1 MPSRSSHWKQR
12 LGRSLTSWCIPVRE
26 VDRNENVPLSQG
38 QDQAHQGDRKRG
50 LSLRSYV
57 PAEKT
62 RLDYAEQFDPCDC
75 SCTNSRPGNFPFFT
89 LLLCLSHIA
98 IYIYYVAIDP
108 EHNIIGLNTPIL
120 CSQFIYSPYHRE
132 QVWRYFTY
140 SFTHSG
146 LSHLIGNLTIQTI
159 IGMLLEM
166 VHGTPPVLA
175 IFIIGA
181 TSGGL
186 MTGIMSPDKLVIGA
200 SGGDYALV
208 FAYLG
213 NLLLNWDSMKG
224 LWKWLRLVFLVLFI
238 GADIYNAVTRQM
250 SGQIS
255 SGAHL
260 GGAIAGLGVGMI
272 LLCNFCPTKKER
284 ILRNIVFG
292 LTVLAFVVGVFWTI
306 FWPGF
311 KEFDD
316 AAPPCQTFGHCV
328 QYKDNCAT

>member
-1 MPSRSSHWKQR
+1 MRNSLILAIVHARIHDLVISR
-12 LGRSLTSWCIPVRE
+12 
-26 VDRNENVPLSQG
+26 
-38 QDQAHQGDRKRG
+38 
-50 LSLRSYV
+50 
-57 PAEKT
+57 
-62 RLDYAEQFDPCDC
+62 
-75 SCTNSRPGNFPFFT
+75 FFT

-224 LWKWLRLVFLVLFI
+224 LWKWLRLAFLVLFI